1 MSLVRKISSA
11 IFGGRA
17 HAFISDGTDDVLFDT
32 VLNFTETD
40 NYQVTQHAIEDG
52 GDISDHIDAQPKE
65 ISFSAIVTDDTWS
78 ILDPTSFFNA
88 KIQERFNTLER
99 WKEEKP
105 ILTYYGHNADIEN
118 LVLSS
123 VVRNKSIDTGN
134 GWGLDITMKFVNI
147 AIATIT
153 DAGVSTS
160 AVTKKGAT
168 SKGTKTKE
176 GTVTQ
181 KKSTSLLKGVF

>member
-1 MSLVRKISSA
+1 MSLVKKISGA

-17 HAFISDGTDDVLFDT
+17 HAFISDGTDDILFDT

-40 NYQVTQHAIEDG
+40 NFQVTQHAIEDG
-52 GDISDHIDAQPKE
+52 GDVSDHIDAKPKE
-65 ISFSAIVTDDTWS
+65 ISFSAVITDDTWS

-88 KIQERFNTLER
+88 NIQERFNTLER

-105 ILTYYGHNADIEN
+105 ILIYYGHNADIEN

-134 GWGLDITMKFVNI
+134 GWGLDISMKSVNI
-147 AIATIT
+147 AIATVT
-153 DAGVSTS
+153 DTGVSTS

-168 SKGTKTKE
+168 AKGTKTKE
-176 GTVTQ
+176 GTVTP
-181 KKSTSLLKGVF
+181 KKSTSILKGAL